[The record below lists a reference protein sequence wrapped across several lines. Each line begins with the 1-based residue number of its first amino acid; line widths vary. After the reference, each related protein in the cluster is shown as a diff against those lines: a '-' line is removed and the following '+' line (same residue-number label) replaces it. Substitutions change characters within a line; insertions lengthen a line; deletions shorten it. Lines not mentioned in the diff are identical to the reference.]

1 MLLAAAI
8 AGGVIL
14 LAPGINRSK
23 REEAAGGR
31 RARAAAMAAI
41 VRREAVDQRVRF
53 ASGHTRDPGLAPP
66 QPRLRAREA
75 LVTELEQAITA
86 DARARVTSGALTGPI
101 LYTSCEPFPPGS
113 ASAQTD
119 LLAAVGAYQCLAVNL
134 QVKNR
139 AGTVGAIGDPFWARI
154 DFARPAFA
162 WCKINPR
169 PGEEAVGANAPSV
182 PLAPVCDLERPVP
195 AGF

>member
-1 MLLAAAI
+1 MTNLDRRTLVKYLVLSSAALPSTI
-8 AGGVIL
+8 RS
-14 LAPGINRSK
+14 AP
-23 REEAAGGR
+23 A
-31 RARAAAMAAI
+31 
-41 VRREAVDQRVRF
+41 Q
-53 ASGHTRDPGLAPP
+53 PG
-66 QPRLRAREA
+66 
-75 LVTELEQAITA
+75 
-86 DARARVTSGALTGPI
+86 
-101 LYTSCEPFPPGS
+101 PPGS